1 MGCLQ
6 HSKNIYI
13 YFSVPSLFFSLSIPP
28 PFFFSLWVAFGIQK
42 KYTFQTLTSFLFSS
56 AGCLPFFLT
65 LSVVSA
71 FFLTTFSCLPSFS
84 HTLSVVSLF
93 FPHTFSCLPFFLTLS
108 VFSTLQVACSLFFLT
123 HFPFLPPFLT
133 HFQLSPHF
141 FSHFP
146 FLLFVQ
152 LPWVASSF

>member
-1 MGCLQ
+1 MGFPQ
-6 HSKNIYI
+6 HSKNLYLF
-13 YFSVPSLFFSLSIPP
+13 FSFPSLFFSLSIPP
-28 PFFFSLWVAFGIQK
+28 HFFFSLWVAFGIQK

-93 FPHTFSCLPFFLTLS
+93 FIPQVSFSTHTHLFFFYS
-108 VFSTLQVACSLFFLT
+108 YVFS
-123 HFPFLPPFLT
+123 PI
-133 HFQLSPHF
+133 F
-141 FSHFP
+141 FSHTYFSFNSPGFLPIFSHSFFFLFILLPPRFP
-146 FLLFVQ
+146 LF
-152 LPWVASSF
+152 F